1 MSVVP
6 GEIGGVEIPHTV
18 SGRELWERLGI
29 KKHYTQWMEVQLGEM
44 FSQDVD
50 FEAFNLKVISG
61 NKPEKNHR
69 LTLDCAKHIALMSRT
84 EVGKKVRAYFI
95 AVENRARE
103 SVNHGSGA
111 DALADALLSRLDAR
125 IDKRIDEKVSAA
137 IAAMPAVTVAP
148 HEVEIVAPAALSV
161 KKRTLN
167 PANGEKSV
175 TAQIA
180 IDCSNSVAV
189 SVILEDPRRGRRVN

>member
-1 MSVVP
+1 MRLFGEFPKKVASSRAESRTDSAPSRNALHTLPQRVEASRQAGEQDAPIQVSVVP

-69 LTLDCAKHIALMSRT
+69 LTLKMAKKIAMAEHTDEGNAVRDYFLDRERISYEAPRRATALNDVDIASIVSDVVACIPRVPRT
-84 EVGKKVRAYFI
+84 FK
-95 AVENRARE
+95 N
-103 SVNHGSGA
+103 
-111 DALADALLSRLDAR
+111 
-125 IDKRIDEKVSAA
+125 
-137 IAAMPAVTVAP
+137 PVTQTP
-148 HEVEIVAPAALSV
+148 
-161 KKRTLN
+161 T
-167 PANGEKSV
+167 
-175 TAQIA
+175 
-180 IDCSNSVAV
+180 VAV
-189 SVILEDPRRGRRVN
+189 SSRLRR